1 MIETHAT
8 PDHEAIMARAHQL
21 RAEAMRELFA
31 AFVGLFRRKPQGKPA
46 VI

>member
-8 PDHEAIMARAHQL
+8 PDYEAIMARAHQM
-21 RAEAMRELFA
+21 RAEALREIFT

-46 VI
+46 LI

>member
-21 RAEAMRELFA
+21 RAEALREMFA
-31 AFVGLFRRKPQGKPA
+31 ALVGLLRRKAPAKPA
-46 VI
+46 LI